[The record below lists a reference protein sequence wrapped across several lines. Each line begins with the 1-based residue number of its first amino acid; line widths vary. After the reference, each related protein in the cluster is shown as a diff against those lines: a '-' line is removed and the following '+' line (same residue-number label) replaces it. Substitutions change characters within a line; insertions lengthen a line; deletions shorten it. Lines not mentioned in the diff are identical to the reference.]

1 MGELLRTAA
10 KPFQPDIYLN
20 DQPLFSLI
28 SQRRCQVHKRGRR
41 RPENR

>member
-20 DQPLFSLI
+20 DPLFSLI